1 MRRQARRPGR
11 LAYSE
16 SGAGQDLVVLPS
28 FPADSRMH
36 ADLLRHPVGHVVVV
50 DPPGFGR
57 SAAAASAPEP
67 YGVET
72 FAAAVGRLIDR
83 LGLERPILVG
93 TGLGGYVALE
103 LASQRPRSFAGLV
116 VVGCGPNADPAEKAG
131 VREETAS
138 NALNNGTA
146 ALAENA
152 PKSLHP
158 KAGPRA
164 QKALRRM
171 IAGSDPAG
179 YAAAVR
185 GMARRPAPSAVAAR
199 IRIPALVRRGRDDPF
214 APPAA
219 ARRLAELLPR
229 GSFLEIPGAHLAPLE
244 YPTAFRRELERFV
257 RAVQAGRRVA
267 AGGAA

>member
-1 MRRQARRPGR
+1 MRRQARRPGK
-11 LAYSE
+11 LAYAE
-16 SGAGQDLVVLPS
+16 SGTGPDIVVLPS

-36 ADLLRHPVGHVVVV
+36 GDLLRHPVGHVVVV

-57 SAAAASAPEP
+57 SAPAADAPGP
-67 YGVET
+67 YAVEE
-72 FAAAVGRLIDR
+72 FAAAVGRLVDR
-83 LGLERPILVG
+83 LGLERPVLVG

-103 LASQRPRSFAGLV
+103 LAARKPRSFSGLV
-116 VVGCGPNADPAEKAG
+116 VVGCGPNADPPEKAG
-131 VREETAS
+131 FREETAA
-138 NALNNGTA
+138 NALRMGTA
-146 ALAENA
+146 ALAEHA

-164 QKALRRM
+164 QNALRRM
-171 IAGSDPAG
+171 IAESDPAG

-185 GMARRPAPSAVAAR
+185 GMARRPAPGATASR
-199 IRIPALVRRGRDDPF
+199 IRIPALVLRGRDDPF

-229 GSFLEIPGAHLAPLE
+229 GQFLEIPGAHLAPLE
-244 YPTAFRRELERFV
+244 HPTAFRRELERFV
-257 RAVQAGRRVA
+257 AMVQPGRGAA

>member
-1 MRRQARRPGR
+1 

-16 SGAGQDLVVLPS
+16 RGTGPDIVVLPS

-36 ADLLRHPVGHVVVV
+36 GDLLRHPVGHVIVI

-57 SAAAASAPEP
+57 SAPAVNAPEP
-67 YGVET
+67 YLVED
-72 FAAAVGRLIDR
+72 FAAAVGRLVDR
-83 LGLERPILVG
+83 LDLERPILVG

-103 LASQRPRSFAGLV
+103 LAARKPRTFAGLV
-116 VVGCGPNADPAEKAG
+116 VVGCGPNADPADKAG
-131 VREETAS
+131 FREETAT
-138 NALNNGTA
+138 NALKNGTP
-146 ALAENA
+146 ALAAGA
-152 PKSLHP
+152 PKALHP

-164 QKALRRM
+164 QHALKRM
-171 IAGSDPAG
+171 IAESDPAG

-185 GMARRPAPSAVAAR
+185 GMARRPAPGATASR
-199 IRIPALVRRGRDDPF
+199 IRIPVLVMRGRDDPF

-219 ARRLAELLPR
+219 SRRLAEMLPR
-229 GSFLEIPGAHLAPLE
+229 GRFLEIPGAHLAPLE

-257 RAVQAGRRVA
+257 SSVQAGGHV